1 MFLERVNKHSSSHVG
16 GSDVDISVRIG
27 AQVCCMEI
35 EALVAGEVA
44 KELSQGIESVDVD
57 FVDGAKDVSIL
68 HFGSPKQDMLRGL

>member
-1 MFLERVNKHSSSHVG
+1 
-16 GSDVDISVRIG
+16 
-27 AQVCCMEI
+27 MEI